1 MRFGAS
7 GTGTTTSA
15 CSGRR
20 SSSRRSNSPIVG
32 TRYLPDLNFRL
43 STAVRAAPSYA
54 KGTLR
59 VLSAGDS
66 LLHPR
71 HTPRAPLI
79 DAHRRHTPAGKY
91 GNAVLHGAHNVV
103 PRIWHPM
110 HLAG

>member
-1 MRFGAS
+1 MGVGAN

-15 CSGRR
+15 CSGRN
-20 SSSRRSNSPIVG
+20 SSSRRSNSPITG
-32 TRYLPDLNFRL
+32 ARYRPDLNFRL

-54 KGTLR
+54 NGTLR

-91 GNAVLHGAHNVV
+91 GYSLLHGAHNGV
-103 PRIWHPM
+103 PRI
-110 HLAG
+110 